1 MLEGWLGQI
10 AVLRGCLL
18 NVRENGLYKTMK
30 NWVKYIYL
38 A

>member
-1 MLEGWLGQI
+1 MLEEWLGQK
-10 AVLRGCLL
+10 AVLREYLP